1 MTRSV
6 IALTLV
12 LILSGCLVGQRSTAP
27 DADKDLLPDELEVG
41 GWNITITKT
50 LRPCFSGEP
59 VEPVIETRFVQS
71 DKALTDT
78 DLDDVSDFDERFF
91 NGDPNRTDTDGDGLL
106 DGDEWELRSDDSFF
120 APTRLAL
127 NKVDSDED
135 CLSDAAEIGG
145 FDIPGLGHRT
155 SDPTASDGD
164 ADGFTDAWEFQKS
177 HSEPLNPD
185 TDGDGSSDGLD
196 LDPLHDV
203 WMRVKFTTITVKDFP
218 ANPGRIGLYWS
229 LPAKVADEAFGYS
242 GPIEVTEG
250 QPKTL
255 DEAHFPGDVDVDDQ
269 RGGSV
274 LIFEFYARVLNDQE
288 QPVQILDINPHNP
301 GAAVQVRYDV
311 ATDKWEFRTSSGYT
325 PAGTSTSLETS
336 QARITFTFED
346 FSPEPS
352 Q

>member
-6 IALTLV
+6 IPLALV

-27 DADKDLLPDELEVG
+27 DADKDLLPDELELA
-41 GWNITITKT
+41 GWNVTITKT
-50 LRPCFSGEP
+50 VQPCFSSEP
-59 VEPVIETRFVQS
+59 FEADVETRYVQS

-78 DLDDVSDFDERFF
+78 DWDNVSDFDEHFF
-91 NGDPNRTDTDGDGLL
+91 NGDPSQTDTDGDGLL
-106 DGDEWELRSDDSFF
+106 DGDEWELRSDESFF

-127 NKVDSDED
+127 NKVDSDDD
-135 CLSDAAEIGG
+135 CLDDAAEING
-145 FDIPGLGHRT
+145 FEIPGLGHRT
-155 SDPTASDGD
+155 SDPTASDSD

-177 HSEPLNPD
+177 HSDPLNPD
-185 TDGDGSSDGLD
+185 TDGDGSRDGLD

-218 ANPGRIGLYWS
+218 SNPGRIELHWS
-229 LPAKVADEAFGYS
+229 MPAKKSDEASGNS

-255 DEAHFPGDVDVDDQ
+255 DEAHFPGDLDVDDQ
-269 RGGSV
+269 RGGTV
-274 LIFEFYARVLNDQE
+274 LIFDFYARVLNE
-288 QPVQILDINPHNP
+288 HGQPVQILDINPHVP
-301 GAAVQVRYDV
+301 EGPVQVRYDV

-325 PAGTSTSLETS
+325 PAGTATSLETS